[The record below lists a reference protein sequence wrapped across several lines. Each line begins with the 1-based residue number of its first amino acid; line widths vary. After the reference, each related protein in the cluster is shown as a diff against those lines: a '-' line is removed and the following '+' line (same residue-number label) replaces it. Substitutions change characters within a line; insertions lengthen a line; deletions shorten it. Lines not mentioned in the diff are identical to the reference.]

1 MTDSAISHP
10 ARMMILS
17 APSGAGK
24 TSLARALVDVEPGAA
39 LSISHTTR
47 DRRPGETDGVHYHFV
62 DHGTFES
69 MIERDLFLE
78 YAQVFDNYYGTS
90 RDAVDPQIEA
100 GTSVVLD
107 IDWQGARKVRARM
120 PESVS
125 VFILPPS
132 RQALSQRLSDRGRD
146 SADVIERRMRDAA
159 SEASHFGEYDWVVIN
174 DDFDQALAELRAI
187 LAGQPTSHASS
198 SDRVKALVASLSEP
212 A

>member
-1 MTDSAISHP
+1 MTDSAKPHP
-10 ARMMILS
+10 ARMVILS

-62 DHGTFES
+62 DHSTFES
-69 MIERDLFLE
+69 MIEQDLFLE
-78 YAQVFDNYYGTS
+78 YARVFDNFYGTS
-90 RDAVDPQIEA
+90 RGAVDPQIAA

-107 IDWQGARKVRARM
+107 IDWQGARKVRDRM
-120 PESVS
+120 PECVS

-132 RQALSQRLSDRGRD
+132 RQVLAQRLSDRGRD

-187 LAGQPTSHASS
+187 LAGNPASPAAS